1 MSKGMRVIIVLI
13 TGLTLIGIGRALS
26 EESIGPVW
34 RSVFAIIGLI
44 GIGLYFYGFYL
55 WAKLK
60 GRHGAHMLW
69 GLLGLIGVIILAC
82 MEDRSREVWRKRM
95 KLMDSGL
102 SVSPLE
108 GKEQKPPGNVRRR
121 WTMRRTLI
129 IIGLVALLA
138 GSCFGSWQWGNHT
151 GYNTAYTLAYATGF
165 DKGHAEGYKKGSEWI
180 SPQVYSQGY
189 WKGHQDGYNAGY
201 EKGAKDGH
209 ASGYREGYVAG
220 DQAGYDNALRGC
232 IKGVKRG
239 KEELTKQ
246 WEEEYKDGITRAY
259 KKGYSD
265 CMDSI
270 RDIAKKSRITSK
282 RIHYRVIDDG
292 QIVVVTT
299 DVFEEVLD
307 RGGWEPY

>member
-1 MSKGMRVIIVLI
+1 
-13 TGLTLIGIGRALS
+13 
-26 EESIGPVW
+26 
-34 RSVFAIIGLI
+34 
-44 GIGLYFYGFYL
+44 
-55 WAKLK
+55 
-60 GRHGAHMLW
+60 
-69 GLLGLIGVIILAC
+69 
-82 MEDRSREVWRKRM
+82 
-95 KLMDSGL
+95 
-102 SVSPLE
+102 
-108 GKEQKPPGNVRRR
+108 
-121 WTMRRTLI
+121 MRRTLI

-151 GYNTAYTLAYATGF
+151 GYNTAYIIGF
-165 DKGHAEGYKKGSEWI
+165 DAGHQEGYN
-180 SPQVYSQGY
+180 V
-189 WKGHQDGYNAGY
+189 GY

-246 WEEEYKDGITRAY
+246 WEEEYKDGVTRAY